1 MRIALGRDRPGIR
14 AFAIQFGEQY
24 CYKDRK
30 TAFEKQAATK
40 SNQRNKP
47 KAQQGSSK
55 DLTPF
60 CTILHICVSQK
71 LLNNF

>member
-55 DLTPF
+55 DLTPNLF
-60 CTILHICVSQK
+60 NK
-71 LLNNF
+71 EA

>member
-1 MRIALGRDRPGIR
+1 VAIYLARKRCGLRLEEIGQEFEL
-14 AFAIQFGEQY
+14 FAIQFGEQY

-55 DLTPF
+55 DLTP
-60 CTILHICVSQK
+60 I
-71 LLNNF
+71 